1 MRTGLSLVGPPPPLP
16 VMPVPMQPQQQQ
28 QPMLGIPSSLP
39 PPPPP
44 VPGYLRKRKP
54 TDGNDLSLGGMNQAS
69 GARTRQ
75 KITITVLLLHTHRN
89 TLFSLSIIIHYILFS
104 FLFFFFLQHEELEA
118 RKKLTNIRVVQ
129 PNLVYVTNISL
140 DFLNKVTK
148 PIKNTNTYSIFHKST
163 FFLLK
168 KRGVPVSK
176 LHPGSFCHVKSTLDS
191 TARSSNSQSTLTP
204 YTTQTPRTD
213 HPSAA
218 TSHTG
223 ATTTPQHASQP
234 STVRGSAGN
243 C

>member
-16 VMPVPMQPQQQQ
+16 VMPVPMQPQQ

-104 FLFFFFLQHEELEA
+104 FLFFFSLAWRTWSTKEAYKHQSCSTQPCLCHKHLTRFSKQSNQTNKKHEYL
-118 RKKLTNIRVVQ
+118 LHFSQI
-129 PNLVYVTNISL
+129 
-140 DFLNKVTK
+140 DFL
-148 PIKNTNTYSIFHKST
+148 
-163 FFLLK
+163 
-168 KRGVPVSK
+168 
-176 LHPGSFCHVKSTLDS
+176 
-191 TARSSNSQSTLTP
+191 SS
-204 YTTQTPRTD
+204 
-213 HPSAA
+213 
-218 TSHTG
+218 
-223 ATTTPQHASQP
+223 
-234 STVRGSAGN
+234 
-243 C
+243 